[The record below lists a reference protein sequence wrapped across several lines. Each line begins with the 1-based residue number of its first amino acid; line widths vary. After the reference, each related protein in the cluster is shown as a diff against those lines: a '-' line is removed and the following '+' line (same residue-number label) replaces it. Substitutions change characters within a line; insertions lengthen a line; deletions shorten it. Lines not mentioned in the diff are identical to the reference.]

1 VTQGTL
7 GIGILLL
14 VAACEPRAASAQ
26 DEGFTV
32 GSKAFTESVIIAE
45 IAAGLV
51 KGAGV
56 DTRHRKALG
65 GSRVVWNALLAGQI
79 DAYPE
84 YTGTLLTEIFPELSI
99 QNETALRST
108 LAARGI
114 GMTGPIGFNNTY
126 AVGMQRDRA
135 EALGVRTISDL
146 SKHPDLRF
154 GFSNEFMDR
163 EDGWPGL
170 RAHYRLPQTRVTGME
185 HDLAYRGL
193 STGAIDAT
201 DVYATDAEIE
211 RYDLVVLEDDRRYF
225 PDYRAVLLYRMDL
238 TERCPRVVKTLGRL
252 EGAIEGASM
261 RRLNAEVK
269 IGGMSEPRAAQEFL
283 ADRFGLDHEIR
294 APSTWGVLVQTTR
307 DHLILVVISLGAAI
321 LVAIPLGIVA
331 ARRKRIGQLILG
343 VTGILQT
350 IPSLALLVFMI
361 PILGIGAPP
370 AIVALFLYS
379 LLPIVRNTATGLRE
393 IPPPLRE
400 SAEALGLTPFTR
412 LRIIELPMALPTI
425 LAGIKT
431 SAVINVGTATLGALI
446 GAGGYGQPILTGI
459 RLDDIGLIMLGAV
472 PAALLALAIQALF
485 EVAERYLVPRGLR
498 R

>member
-1 VTQGTL
+1 MTRRAL
-7 GIGILLL
+7 GIGILLLL
-14 VAACEPRAASAQ
+14 VAACEPRAASAEG
-26 DEGFTV
+26 EGFTV

-51 KGAGV
+51 QGAGV

-65 GSRVVWNALLAGQI
+65 GSRVVWNALLTGQI

-84 YTGTLLTEIFPELSI
+84 YTGTLLTEIFPEVSI
-99 QNETALRST
+99 QDETALRAA
-108 LAARGI
+108 LAAR
-114 GMTGPIGFNNTY
+114 
-126 AVGMQRDRA
+126 
-135 EALGVRTISDL
+135 
-146 SKHPDLRF
+146 
-154 GFSNEFMDR
+154 
-163 EDGWPGL
+163 
-170 RAHYRLPQTRVTGME
+170 
-185 HDLAYRGL
+185 
-193 STGAIDAT
+193 
-201 DVYATDAEIE
+201 
-211 RYDLVVLEDDRRYF
+211 
-225 PDYRAVLLYRMDL
+225 
-238 TERCPRVVKTLGRL
+238 
-252 EGAIEGASM
+252 
-261 RRLNAEVK
+261 
-269 IGGMSEPRAAQEFL
+269 
-283 ADRFGLDHEIR
+283 
-294 APSTWGVLVQTTR
+294 
-307 DHLILVVISLGAAI
+307 
-321 LVAIPLGIVA
+321 
-331 ARRKRIGQLILG
+331 
-343 VTGILQT
+343 
-350 IPSLALLVFMI
+350 
-361 PILGIGAPP
+361 GIGAPP

-379 LLPIVRNTATGLRE
+379 LLPIVRNTATGLHE